1 MSAPDT
7 TGALHF
13 EADEFTIDEV
23 ARLRGNRHITL
34 CIPARNEADHLAA
47 VVAPAAADLLGEV
60 VDEVLVIDDGSTDD
74 TTAVAVASGARVVTV
89 AEATAGWEPGRGK
102 GNALWASLLV
112 TESEFVVW
120 CDADVSTFRPSWVAA
135 LIGPM
140 LLNDHLHLV
149 KASHTR
155 PEGAGGGGRTTELV
169 ARPLLSMF
177 FPELTAIDQ
186 PLGGEYAVRRQ
197 AVEQVPFM
205 MGWGVE
211 IGLLIDLAHR
221 FGVGCLGQVDL
232 GERQHRHHDLAALS
246 VQAAEVM
253 AAVLERVDGIDPDR
267 LAPMMLRR
275 PGDDAIPLN
284 LGRRPPLVGC

>member
-1 MSAPDT
+1 MSAPET
-7 TGALHF
+7 VGILHF
-13 EADEFTIDEV
+13 DAADHTIEQV
-23 ARLRGNRHITL
+23 ARLRGDRRITL
-34 CIPARNEADHLAA
+34 CIPARNEAEHLAA
-47 VVAPAAADLLGEV
+47 VVSPAVAELVGSV
-60 VDEVLVIDDGSTDD
+60 IDEVLVIDDGSSDQTA
-74 TTAVAVASGARVVTV
+74 AVATSHGARVVSV
-89 AEATAGWEPGRGK
+89 AEATLGREPGRGK

-120 CDADVSTFRPSWVAA
+120 CDADVSTFRSDWVAA

-140 LLNDHLHLV
+140 LVNDDLHLV
-149 KASHTR
+149 KASQTR
-155 PEGAGGGGRTTELV
+155 PEGSGGGGRTTELV

-186 PLGGEYAVRRQ
+186 PLGGEYAVRRH

-211 IGLLIDLAHR
+211 IALLIDLAHR
-221 FGVGCLGQVDL
+221 FGIDCLGQVDL
-232 GERQHRHHDLAALS
+232 GERRHRHHDLAALS

-253 AAVLERVDGIDPDR
+253 AAVLERVDGIDPDQ

-275 PGDDAIPLN
+275 PGEEAIALN
-284 LGRRPPLVGC
+284 LQRRPPLAGC